1 MQHSEYFPIGFLLS
15 LHNITVA
22 RDKAHHWAAL
32 AMEILS
38 QSQMV
43 CRIRSRSLVSLCPG
57 NSSFTPNP
65 FCLPS
70 ALVRCERLMFPV
82 WLQPQPAL
90 LSCSLFPF
98 LPLTWPVSQPL
109 PFQHQPSCRPHCP
122 QRSLLSPGGWY
133 ALLSSF
139 ILLESC
145 PFPMQSCLWL
155 LGSFCSSSPVAPHS
169 LPTCVQGDGIPM
181 RVEQRES
188 LLQSCIW
195 KLDQVWCI
203 SLGWGPKMAQDPL
216 WNQKDMLV
224 PLWGY
229 HKPWAGP
236 RRDSFTYRGCGIG
249 GCGKP
254 RTKANLPGLTQSRK
268 KKNHTQPKLYLKWE
282 HVFVAIMFPFFLPG
296 GHGEE

>member
-70 ALVRCERLMFPV
+70 ALFRCEHLMFPV

-122 QRSLLSPGGWY
+122 QFPERSLLSPGGWY

-169 LPTCVQGDGIPM
+169 PPTCENPYESRTEGIITPVLHLEVGSGLVHLTGM
-181 RVEQRES
+181 GTQNGARSTVEPEGYVGAT
-188 LLQSCIW
+188 LG
-195 KLDQVWCI
+195 I
-203 SLGWGPKMAQDPL
+203 SQTMSWP
-216 WNQKDMLV
+216 
-224 PLWGY
+224 
-229 HKPWAGP
+229 
-236 RRDSFTYRGCGIG
+236 
-249 GCGKP
+249 
-254 RTKANLPGLTQSRK
+254 
-268 KKNHTQPKLYLKWE
+268 
-282 HVFVAIMFPFFLPG
+282 
-296 GHGEE
+296 